1 METAELQ
8 GQNEDLFT
16 KQSNELLVRLNS
28 NFCNQY
34 FQSYLGNKQKKKKIQ
49 LKLFILKMPLKGN
62 IKCFLLKLILLQERK
77 MPKEIFPSRGFSL

>member
-8 GQNEDLFT
+8 GQNDLFT

-34 FQSYLGNKQKKKKIQ
+34 FQSYLGNKQEKKKQ